1 MKFGKAF
8 LTGCLAVSAVACT
21 GIAVASAETSTPV
34 SETTSVNVAYEPEI
48 FVDWGDY
55 AADNVPNA
63 VCDKAY
69 RVFDATAEDVYGEK
83 IDVQTKVWLHYTEST
98 KSLITVKDNVVT
110 PTLYGIYT
118 VEYVARDYYGNVK
131 TYTYE
136 FVCEESQPFA
146 IALSNVEENAFV
158 GYETQIATAS
168 FVNANGFVTER
179 VTASL
184 DGSDI
189 SYDITGET
197 SFVPMY
203 AGTYTVTYEYS
214 DYNETA
220 TKSYEL
226 SVEKHDNPV
235 FFENAPLNEYYI
247 VGKSYQLPMVTAYQ
261 FGTGKPVA
269 VTPEISVALNTGKAK
284 PLAADGA
291 FTPETAGKLTIRY
304 TVRYNGNE
312 LTQAYVAKAVDVG
325 YGDSSTFDISKYF
338 YSDDA
343 NIVIRSNEIMMTTER
358 EGAKIDFVNALSSH
372 KIEFDFAIAQGGNNF
387 DRLDIWLTDSLDPS
401 IALQISYIRSGLKE
415 SLLSVN
421 GARGAK
427 TGSSFY
433 STSTLG
439 FVYSEKT
446 MTAAIGKASVKI
458 STAANGEEFNGFPS
472 GKVNFSFSV
481 SEVSG
486 RSTLYVYRLNNQA
499 FYNIGSDS
507 IGPEICFYSY
517 SGGERLVGDT
527 ITVDR
532 CWGGDVLDD
541 DCTISY
547 SIKAPDGNYVIDEN
561 GLLLSEENAR
571 YDTAYTFRIR
581 QQGSYMVQ
589 MTATDGA
596 GNKTFYSY
604 AITVIDGVSPKVAL
618 KTEMPKEVKVG
629 DTITVSDLTIIDD
642 VSRECI
648 VYAFLYTPRLSGQE
662 VKIGDTFTPSYTGE
676 YSIAYMVTD
685 GTGNVTMLYH
695 NFTVV

>member
-8 LTGCLAVSAVACT
+8 LAGCLAVSAVAYT

-98 KSLITVKDNVVT
+98 KSLITVKDHTVM

-131 TYTYE
+131 IYTYD

-146 IALSNVEENAFV
+146 LTISSVEENTFV

-220 TKSYEL
+220 TKSYQL
-226 SVEKHDNPV
+226 NVEKHNDPV
-235 FFENAPLNEYYI
+235 FFENAPLNKYYI
-247 VGKSYQLPMVTAYQ
+247 VGKTYELPTVKAYQ
-261 FGTGKPVA
+261 FDTGAPVA
-269 VTPEISVALNTGKAK
+269 VTPEISVAVNTGKAK
-284 PLAADGA
+284 KIGTDRV
-291 FTPETAGKLTIRY
+291 FTPTKAGKLTVSY
-304 TVRYNGNE
+304 VVRYDGNE
-312 LTQAYVAKAVDVG
+312 RVQTYEVQAIDVG
-325 YGDSSTFDISKYF
+325 YEDENAFDISKYF

-343 NIVIRSNEIMMTTER
+343 NISIRSNEIMVTTER
-358 EGAKIDFVNALSSH
+358 EGAKVDFVNALAAH
-372 KIEFDFAIAQGGNNF
+372 KIEFDFAIAQGGNHF
-387 DRLDIWLTDSLDPS
+387 DKMDIWLTDSVDPS
-401 IALQISYIRSGLKE
+401 VALQISYIRSGAKE

-421 GARGAK
+421 GSRGAK
-427 TGSSFY
+427 TGTNFY
-433 STSTLG
+433 NTSTLG
-439 FVYSEKT
+439 FIYSEKT
-446 MTAAIGKASVKI
+446 MTAALGKASVKI
-458 STAANGEEFNGFPS
+458 ATTVNGEEFSGFPS
-472 GKVNFSFSV
+472 GKVNLSFSV
-481 SEVSG
+481 SQVSG
-486 RSTLYVYRLNNQA
+486 RSTLYIYRLNNQA
-499 FYNIGSDS
+499 FYNQPSDS
-507 IGPEICFYSY
+507 IGPEIYFYSY
-517 SGGERLVGDT
+517 AGGECLVGDM

-532 CWGGDVLDD
+532 CWAGDVLDTD
-541 DCTISY
+541 FKIEY
-547 SIKAPDGNYVIDEN
+547 AIKAPDGSYVIDEN
-561 GLLLSEENAR
+561 GLLLSEDNAK

-581 QQGSYMVQ
+581 QQGSYTVQ
-589 MTATDGA
+589 MTAMDGA

-618 KTEMPKEVKVG
+618 KTEMPEEIKVG
-629 DTITVSDLTIIDD
+629 DIITVSDLTIIDD
-642 VSRECI
+642 VSKECS
-648 VYAFLYTPRLSGQE
+648 VFAFLYTPRLHGEE
-662 VKIGDTFTPSYTGE
+662 VKIGDTFSPSYAGE
-676 YSIAYMVTD
+676 YAIAYMVTD
-685 GTGNVTMLYH
+685 GAGNVTMLYH
-695 NFTVV
+695 YFKVV